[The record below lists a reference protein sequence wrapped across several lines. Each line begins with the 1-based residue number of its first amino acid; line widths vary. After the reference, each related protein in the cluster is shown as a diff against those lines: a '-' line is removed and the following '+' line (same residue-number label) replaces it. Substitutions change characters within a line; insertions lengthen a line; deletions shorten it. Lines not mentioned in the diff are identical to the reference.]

1 MNFLVN
7 LVKKS
12 DKLNNVTENVYF
24 SLAGFFLLR
33 KIRKR
38 VFGKLLLFY
47 FLQLNLII
55 KLLNS
60 IFFLLTYLPYTVY
73 HPGKLPSPEVMP

>member
-12 DKLNNVTENVYF
+12 DKLNNVPETTYF

-60 IFFLLTYLPYTVY
+60 IFFLLTYIPFRSHCTGTLTFV
-73 HPGKLPSPEVMP
+73 EAMP

>member
-12 DKLNNVTENVYF
+12 DKLNNVPENVYF

-33 KIRKR
+33 KIRKE

-47 FLQLNLII
+47 FLQLSLII

-73 HPGKLPSPEVMP
+73 YSGKLPSPEVMP